1 MQKTKEKK
9 QVFQVLCPI
18 CKSLLW
24 IDPVTEEDIQFEEKA
39 GKKRKSL
46 EELILKEKKKKDEAD
61 RRFEATAELEKKKWK
76 KAEDKFKKALSELDK
91 E

>member
-1 MQKTKEKK
+1 MQKTKENK

-24 IDPVTEEDIQFEEKA
+24 IDPVTEEIIQFEEKA

-46 EELILKEKKKKDEAD
+46 EELLLKEKKKKKEAD
-61 RRFEATAELEKKKWK
+61 RRFEATAELEKKRSEE
-76 KAEDKFKKALSELDK
+76 AEDKFKKALSEMDK
-91 E
+91 K

>member
-1 MQKTKEKK
+1 MQKTKGNKA
-9 QVFQVLCPI
+9 VFQVLCPV

-24 IDPVTEEDIQFEEKA
+24 IDPVTQEVIQFDERA

-46 EELILKEKKKKDEAD
+46 EELLLKEKKKKDDAD
-61 RRFEATAELEKKKWK
+61 RRFEATAELEKRRSE